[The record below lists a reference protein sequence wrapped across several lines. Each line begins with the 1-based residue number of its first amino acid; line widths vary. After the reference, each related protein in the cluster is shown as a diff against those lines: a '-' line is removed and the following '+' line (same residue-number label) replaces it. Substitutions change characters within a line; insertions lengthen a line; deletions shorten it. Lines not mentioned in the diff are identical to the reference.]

1 MADYL
6 FVGVPTE
13 TGSSKTSTFKTLRD
27 RATPLLADVFEL
39 RIPETLKVG
48 TQDSL
53 VSAVEELHKLDT
65 MSEQVASTACMRI
78 VQSVCSLLQN
88 IVQSVYLTSIF
99 QVLYRFEKEFRS
111 LDSKFDLKL
120 DGTTLQSY
128 LCNFVWNESR
138 FTTTHRNAHAML
150 NFFKQEI
157 HDKDGYIKTLAA
169 AYNAARQ
176 TLDGLLRKGSG
187 TLQSRS
193 LADLVRKEDI
203 IPPSEY
209 IVAVFVVVSSNE
221 AKKFEQTYDTLTNF
235 VVPDSMKQV
244 CTEGDFVLYRVVLF
258 KNVLKEYKDKARELK
273 WVVREYEHSDSRQAD
288 ETKEKRNAELAL
300 ENAAGLLKKSLASAY
315 PDMFI
320 ICAHLK
326 ILRVQCESILRFG
339 MPQSSQ
345 FCTAVLLLKR
355 GKMEELRR
363 TLNELY
369 KHLADDAFIA
379 SEEELVANVEVFPYV
394 SFPLNV
400 HGPEFRDL

>member
-1 MADYL
+1 
-6 FVGVPTE
+6 
-13 TGSSKTSTFKTLRD
+13 
-27 RATPLLADVFEL
+27 
-39 RIPETLKVG
+39 
-48 TQDSL
+48 
-53 VSAVEELHKLDT
+53 
-65 MSEQVASTACMRI
+65 
-78 VQSVCSLLQN
+78 
-88 IVQSVYLTSIF
+88 
-99 QVLYRFEKEFRS
+99 
-111 LDSKFDLKL
+111 
-120 DGTTLQSY
+120 
-128 LCNFVWNESR
+128 
-138 FTTTHRNAHAML
+138 
-150 NFFKQEI
+150 
-157 HDKDGYIKTLAA
+157 LAA

-300 ENAAGLLKKSLASAY
+300 ENAASLLKKSLVSAY